1 MPTTLSR
8 PAIRLLDF
16 IASFEAPQGYD
27 VIYGNNQRRLPR
39 PLTSMTL
46 GEVIAAQATWTKLF
60 GSSAAGRYQFMRATL
75 VGLKKELG
83 LSDGLV
89 FGPDLQDQL
98 GFRLL
103 QRRGF
108 DAFMARRLSMQ
119 GFGLALAQEW
129 ASLPVLAGT
138 RGQHRPVSRGQ
149 SYYAGDGLNKALV
162 SPERVEAAL
171 TEVLSLAGAAAMP
184 TDVTPAVAIRP
195 EAPMTTSPVPIA
207 SGPLPQPLDPKPW
220 YTSKGVIGGLVAAA
234 VPLVSLFFP
243 AARVIDPVTATDWLM
258 KIVQVGGPVA
268 GGLLA
273 VLGRV
278 QATRPIS
285 GSASVDTVRNAVAE
299 ATVPGAQVAPDL
311 LSMSVTQI
319 ERQLPVLLQSL
330 QGIGAVAQ
338 AALATQPGA
347 APAADVRPVPD
358 PRPAAQADDGDGLT
372 AAQIKA
378 ALQLFRE
385 VAESAPG
392 LSGALPERQASA
404 RAQIAAGAAG
414 RGALRV
420 RAFPGPPGVV
430 AAARPPAG
438 PRPIWTPAGGPA
450 RGGSLN
456 APRGPI
462 RESRP
467 AGRARTAPPAMS

>member
-1 MPTTLSR
+1 MSTTLSR

-16 IASFEAPQGYD
+16 IASFEAPQGYG
-27 VIYGNNQRRLPR
+27 VIFGNNQRRLPS

-83 LSDGLV
+83 LADSLV

-108 DAFMARRLSMQ
+108 DAFMARRVSMA

-129 ASLPVLAGT
+129 ASLPVLEGT
-138 RGQHRPVSRGQ
+138 RGQQRFVSRGQ

-171 TEVLSLAGAAAMP
+171 VEVLALAGAASVPSA
-184 TDVTPAVAIRP
+184 VTPAVDIRP

-207 SGPLPQPLDPKPW
+207 AAPLPEPLDPKPW
-220 YTSKGVIGGLVAAA
+220 YMSKGVVGGLVAAA

-285 GSASVDTVRNAVAE
+285 GTAAVDTMREAVAE

-338 AALATQPGA
+338 SALANQPGA
-347 APAADVRPVPD
+347 APAADIRPAPD
-358 PRPAAQADDGDGLT
+358 PRPVAPQDDGDGLS

-385 VAESAPG
+385 VAASAPV
-392 LSGALPERQASA
+392 LAGALADRKVSN
-404 RAQIAAGAAG
+404 RAQIGAIGKAQVAG
-414 RGALRV
+414 
-420 RAFPGPPGVV
+420 
-430 AAARPPAG
+430 
-438 PRPIWTPAGGPA
+438 
-450 RGGSLN
+450 
-456 APRGPI
+456 
-462 RESRP
+462 
-467 AGRARTAPPAMS
+467 